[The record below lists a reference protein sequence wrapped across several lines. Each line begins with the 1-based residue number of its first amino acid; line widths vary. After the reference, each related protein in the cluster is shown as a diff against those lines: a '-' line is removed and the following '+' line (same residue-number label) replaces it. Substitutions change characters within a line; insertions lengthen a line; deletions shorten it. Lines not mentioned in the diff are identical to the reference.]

1 MQSFAGAETTRRFS
15 FTSNS
20 TWPMTGRQPK
30 YAGAQCR
37 RVHDEL
43 QVRLHDGRLLPVGV
57 ARAALGV
64 IIAPPAIADAGATRC
79 RPPGFSSTSPSNRW
93 VNADNSQLQSKGQPL
108 P

>member
-30 YAGAQCR
+30 YA
-37 RVHDEL
+37 
-43 QVRLHDGRLLPVGV
+43 VRNAVECTMSFKCDFTMAGCPVLSAV

-64 IIAPPAIADAGATRC
+64 IIAPPAIADAGCDSVSATR
-79 RPPGFSSTSPSNRW
+79 FFFDLTE
-93 VNADNSQLQSKGQPL
+93 
-108 P
+108 